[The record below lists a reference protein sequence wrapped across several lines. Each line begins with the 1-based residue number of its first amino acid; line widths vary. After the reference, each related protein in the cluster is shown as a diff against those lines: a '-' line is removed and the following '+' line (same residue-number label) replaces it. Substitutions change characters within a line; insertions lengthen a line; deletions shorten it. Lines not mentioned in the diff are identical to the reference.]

1 MAVVVPFRALEIS
14 ISVIQRATFFFIGNN
29 LFVIASKKFDG
40 FDPELGDSVQPKT
53 YSVGLNVGF

>member
-1 MAVVVPFRALEIS
+1 MNEKWCSQIGVKSLS
-14 ISVIQRATFFFIGNN
+14 LNFIVNN